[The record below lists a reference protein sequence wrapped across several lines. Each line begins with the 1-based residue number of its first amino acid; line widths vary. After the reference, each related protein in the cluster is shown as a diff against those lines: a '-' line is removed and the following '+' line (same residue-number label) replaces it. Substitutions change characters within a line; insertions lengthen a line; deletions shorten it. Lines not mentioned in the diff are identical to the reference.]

1 MYKKDVRL
9 FGKALVE
16 GLSIKFE
23 QELANSTE
31 SVLCSEEHK
40 AAMLE
45 IIATGKAIE
54 QRMGKKKLIAILV
67 AAALLLLAGCT
78 AYVYRNEIGSFIET
92 FYEEYVN
99 VDFVNDDKNTVSTI
113 EEVYELTYIPEGYVL
128 ADRAVSDA
136 SVSTIYYDESGN
148 LIMLDQCPLG
158 ASNNIIIDNDTDNVA
173 VIDHNGTEIYVRA
186 TEKTTTYIWLDE
198 KYLLTI
204 ICSNELIENEV
215 LKTIEGIK

>member
-31 SVLCSEEHK
+31 SALCSEEHK

-78 AYVYRNEIGSFIET
+78 AYVYRNEIGSFVENI
-92 FYEEYVN
+92 YEEYVN
-99 VDFVNDDKNTVSTI
+99 VELSEDGDSLLAEI
-113 EEVYELTYIPEGYVL
+113 EHVYTLTYVPEGYDLVENIV
-128 ADRAVSDA
+128 DNVGVRYMYVNGSGEKIIFDQ
-136 SVSTIYYDESGN
+136 SIKNSTSIG
-148 LIMLDQCPLG
+148 
-158 ASNNIIIDNDTDNVA
+158 IDNDDGKA
-173 VIDHNGTEIYVRA
+173 EVIKYKNLEIYLR
-186 TEKTTTYIWLDE
+186 TTDDKKHYVWCDE
-198 KYLLTI
+198 NYAIKLVCFESLSQAEILKI
-204 ICSNELIENEV
+204 IDGME
-215 LKTIEGIK
+215 

>member
-31 SVLCSEEHK
+31 SALCSEEHK

-54 QRMGKKKLIAILV
+54 QRMGKKRLIAILV

-78 AYVYRNEIGSFIET
+78 AYVYRNEIGSFVENI
-92 FYEEYVN
+92 YEEYVN
-99 VDFVNDDKNTVSTI
+99 VELPEDDNVLTEI
-113 EEVYELTYIPEGYVL
+113 EHAYTLSYIPDGYVL
-128 ADRAVSDA
+128 TDEIAIDA
-136 SVSTIYYDESGN
+136 WIMYQYTNEREEKIKFNQYPMGATIDIG
-148 LIMLDQCPLG
+148 
-158 ASNNIIIDNDTDNVA
+158 IDNDNGNVE
-173 VIDHNGTEIYVRA
+173 VIKYENVEIYIRT
-186 TEKTTTYIWLDE
+186 TEKKNHCVWYDE
-198 KYLLTI
+198 GYAFTLT
-204 ICSNELIENEV
+204 CSKELGRDEV
-215 LKTIEGIK
+215 LKIIEGME